1 VMLLRELRR
10 VQWRLDESPG
20 SQHDKEREHGVEY
33 GCPCNSTGDYTAA
46 PRQRFIS
53 GQRQLR
59 KDLGVKVLGSQ
70 HSLADATRAL
80 EPAAGN
86 NSVLHHK
93 QRANCSGLEKSPH
106 VQPTRDDLTNMP

>member
-1 VMLLRELRR
+1 MLLRELRR

-86 NSVLHHK
+86 NRSCT
-93 QRANCSGLEKSPH
+93 QTAC
-106 VQPTRDDLTNMP
+106 